1 MTSSPEG
8 QDGQGRTTD
17 NYNKCAN
24 NSDQIITS
32 LQPCRQSQ
40 VFKTIKTTI
49 RIVFVPPVTNNVKLD
64 SLKRSDCAR
73 SPSVENWTEEEGG
86 GRGKEGEGGGRR
98 GKEGGLDYI
107 LMENI
112 LNGKMY

>member
-1 MTSSPEG
+1 M
-8 QDGQGRTTD
+8 TTD

-73 SPSVENWTEEEGG
+73 SPSVKNW
-86 GRGKEGEGGGRR
+86 REGEGGGRR
-98 GKEGGLDYI
+98 GKEGALDYI

>member
-1 MTSSPEG
+1 MTSSLEG
-8 QDGQGRTTD
+8 QDGQGRTTY

-73 SPSVENWTEEEGG
+73 SPSVKNW
-86 GRGKEGEGGGRR
+86 REGEGGGPRLHSD
-98 GKEGGLDYI
+98 GEHFEWQNVLDSF
-107 LMENI
+107 
-112 LNGKMY
+112 

>member
-1 MTSSPEG
+1 MTSSLEG

-49 RIVFVPPVTNNVKLD
+49 RIVFVPPVTNDVKLD

-73 SPSVENWTEEEGG
+73 SGELEGGG
-86 GRGKEGEGGGRR
+86 GRGR
-98 GKEGGLDYI
+98 EGGLDYI